1 MSLRDRAKELGD
13 IDLLDES
20 EVQIQSGEKIV
31 RIPKSEIYS
40 TEQVRKN
47 FKAESIE
54 EMALSLEMEGQIQPI
69 IVSER
74 DSRGYCI
81 QKGERRWRGA
91 QMNPKV
97 THLDCIIRAP
107 GTIWGQLA
115 ENVIREDLSP
125 FEIGM
130 GIKQGK
136 EEDGLDNKGAAK
148 RLAISASKVS
158 AYLKA
163 TEAPDVVKRA
173 YQDGLIGDV
182 DTINSLRIA
191 HELNAE
197 ATEELLAKSEGLS
210 RKAAQNLTKTLKNEH
225 KTEGSNNK
233 PEPASKDTSKNGR
246 QAKPKAQSLRVK
258 VGKCLG
264 VIDMKGEAK
273 EGELIVLLDGDSN
286 GQAVSASDVEVIGYH
301 FA

>member
-1 MSLRDRAKELGD
+1 MSLRERAKELGD

-40 TEQVRKN
+40 AEQVRKN

-148 RLAISASKVS
+148 RLAISVSKVS

-191 HELNAE
+191 HNLNAE

-210 RKAAQNLTKTLKNEH
+210 RKAAQDLTKTLKNEH
-225 KTEGSNNK
+225 KTEDSNDK
-233 PEPASKDTSKNGR
+233 PEPAPKGTSNSSR

-258 VGKCLG
+258 VGKSLG